1 MNKQLDFIQVF
12 VSVSDGFA
20 ENACMDSSCVIFFF
34 ICIGSNFSTEDYLHI
49 DIHTRKLQQNIFVLI
64 QHLAHS

>member
-20 ENACMDSSCVIFFF
+20 ENACMDFSCVGFFM
-34 ICIGSNFSTEDYLHI
+34 CVGSNFSTEEYLHI
-49 DIHTRKLQQNIFVLI
+49 DIHARKLQQNIFVLI